1 MTALIKKTWFRA
13 AVIALIAVMA
23 SCSVISAAFTVFL
36 GHNGIYE
43 GSRKDFSERILKDNA
58 LDRAYDFLN
67 ENVHYGEE
75 SDGDDNVSLSRNA
88 LNDEDYDFIVKYDSN
103 TIAKSYEKNEKYVV
117 SSLEA
122 YGEYNGKEL
131 SVKAFLKDGHEAAVS
146 MKWINRAYDFRY
158 AVPALSISLVI
169 LVIAGIVI
177 LIKGTDLWFRK
188 IPADLYSVVAFGVII
203 FTLNLSKEYVSGVVL
218 SIIYIF
224 CIGTFCTA
232 LFLIWMIAVIGQV
245 KGGVLI
251 ESTVVYRFIRLLGC
265 GFRHLPDVWKI
276 IVPTAIAVFIAFV
289 MISFTIYSGEALFIV
304 FACGM
309 LLLAAVWYLAIM
321 VNRITAGARNIR
333 DGNSSHVISTDKMCP
348 VLKEHAETINEIS
361 RAVDAAVEEKMK
373 SERLKTELITNV
385 SHDIKTPLTSI
396 INYTDL
402 LTSEGVNSERAEEYL
417 STISANAIRLKKLT
431 SDILE
436 ASKISTGNINV
447 ERTRCN
453 LNMMLE
459 QAMGEYEEKMKN
471 AGLIPVVKYPK
482 NEVTVLADGEYSWR
496 IIDNIMNNICKY
508 SQHETRVYMEIFQS
522 DGYGCISFKNVSATE
537 LDISPEE
544 LMERFVRGDES
555 RNTEGSG
562 LGLSIGGDLAK
573 AQGGEL
579 DISIDGDLFKSIIKF
594 EAIEKPNV

>member
-1 MTALIKKTWFRA
+1 M
-13 AVIALIAVMA
+13 
-23 SCSVISAAFTVFL
+23 
-36 GHNGIYE
+36 
-43 GSRKDFSERILKDNA
+43 
-58 LDRAYDFLN
+58 
-67 ENVHYGEE
+67 
-75 SDGDDNVSLSRNA
+75 
-88 LNDEDYDFIVKYDSN
+88 
-103 TIAKSYEKNEKYVV
+103 
-117 SSLEA
+117 
-122 YGEYNGKEL
+122 
-131 SVKAFLKDGHEAAVS
+131 
-146 MKWINRAYDFRY
+146 
-158 AVPALSISLVI
+158 
-169 LVIAGIVI
+169 
-177 LIKGTDLWFRK
+177 
-188 IPADLYSVVAFGVII
+188 
-203 FTLNLSKEYVSGVVL
+203 
-218 SIIYIF
+218 
-224 CIGTFCTA
+224 
-232 LFLIWMIAVIGQV
+232 
-245 KGGVLI
+245 
-251 ESTVVYRFIRLLGC
+251 
-265 GFRHLPDVWKI
+265 WKI

-594 EAIEKPNV
+594 EAIEKLND